1 MWGCCP
7 PPSGLDIASVRQ
19 GAREALVPIWRTG
32 RRSRCHLWTIQLD
45 RIDEASLGELLMHFM
60 LETIVAA

>member
-1 MWGCCP
+1 MWGCRP

-19 GAREALVPIWRTG
+19 GAREALAPILADRPAEK
-32 RRSRCHLWTIQLD
+32 CHLRTIQLD